1 MDIEKD
7 IEKSNFKSIKIKGTK
22 NRQTLLSVSILL
34 SKQREGYLKTQE
46 KIRENQKGKKERNK
60 GGKRRRKENEQT
72 RNKLNLKRAD
82 NSSAKFSE
90 QRCKE

>member
-1 MDIEKD
+1 MEKID
-7 IEKSNFKSIKIKGTK
+7 N
-22 NRQTLLSVSILL
+22 LLSLSIP
-34 SKQREGYLKTQE
+34 SFETKRNIKNAGKNTR
-46 KIRENQKGKKERNK
+46 KRTKKEKERKKEGNK
-60 GGKRRRKENEQT
+60 SRRKENEQT